1 MTAYLLALHLL
12 HLALPAAVLAL
23 LMVALAGWIFG
34 WRTRQPLVRGWL
46 ARWAWTLLINLAV
59 AVVGLVGWGADGKMA
74 TYGALV
80 LASALAQFLM
90 WRGWRV

>member
-23 LMVALAGWIFG
+23 LMVGLASAMPG
-34 WRTRQPLVRGWL
+34 WRGRQPLVAGWVS
-46 ARWAWTLLINLAV
+46 RWGWTLLLNLGV
-59 AVVGLVGWGADGKMA
+59 ASAGLVGWGADGKMA

-80 LASALAQFLM
+80 LTSALAQFLM
-90 WRGWRV
+90 WRGWRA